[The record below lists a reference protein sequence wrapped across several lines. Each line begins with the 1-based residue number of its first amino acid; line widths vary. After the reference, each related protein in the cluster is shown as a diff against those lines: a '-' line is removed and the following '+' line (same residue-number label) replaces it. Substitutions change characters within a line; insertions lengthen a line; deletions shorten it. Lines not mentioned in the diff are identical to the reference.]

1 MRRAQLP
8 ILVASLLLVSH
19 AALGV
24 RPAPVLDGSAES
36 GLSLRLRL
44 LLLGEDRA
52 AAAAAAAA
60 WPLPP
65 PLPAP
70 GPDGVALLVRSL
82 PRSGP
87 DVELLRRRLAERLKR
102 RDPPLSIDLTFHLLR
117 QMMEISRAQSQQ
129 AQAEQNRLLFDSVG
143 K

>member
-1 MRRAQLP
+1 MRRAPLP

-24 RPAPVLDGSAES
+24 RPAPALDGSAER

-44 LLLGEDRA
+44 LLLGEDR
-52 AAAAAAAA
+52 AAAA

-70 GPDGVALLVRSL
+70 GPDGVALLLRSL

-87 DVELLRRRLAERLKR
+87 DGELLRRRLAERLKR

>member
-1 MRRAQLP
+1 MRRAPLP

-24 RPAPVLDGSAES
+24 DGSAER

-44 LLLGEDRA
+44 LLLLRGEDP
-52 AAAAAAAA
+52 AAA
-60 WPLPP
+60 WPFPP

-70 GPDGVALLVRSL
+70 GPDGVALPVRSL
-82 PRSGP
+82 PRWGP
-87 DVELLRRRLAERLKR
+87 DGELLRRRLAERLKR